1 MRIAIGTLGISS
13 LSFVVPPLMSSLAAS
28 ESDSPYVIVQP
39 IQDTTAQNI
48 PLLGTTTATPLAVPG
63 GADGFLFAENDRSFE
78 KSGTVSGEISVYVVH
93 EGDTLSQIA
102 QMFDVSQNTILW
114 ANDIARAN
122 LIKPGMVLNI
132 LPISGVSH
140 TVKKG
145 DTIASLVKKYKGD
158 ADEIV
163 AYNQLEGDLKVG
175 SVVVIPN
182 GIVAEVAVA
191 KSTSG
196 VTSGGSSSAGLIHP
210 LPNGRKTQGIH
221 GYNGIDIGAPLGTT
235 VRAAA
240 AGTVIISASSGYNGG
255 YGQYVVVK
263 HANGTQTLYAHLS
276 SNAVRVGD
284 KVSQGQKLGGVGNT
298 GRSTGP
304 HLHFEVRGAK
314 NPF

>member
-1 MRIAIGTLGISS
+1 M
-13 LSFVVPPLMSSLAAS
+13 
-28 ESDSPYVIVQP
+28 
-39 IQDTTAQNI
+39 
-48 PLLGTTTATPLAVPG
+48 
-63 GADGFLFAENDRSFE
+63 
-78 KSGTVSGEISVYVVH
+78 H

-114 ANDIARAN
+114 ANDIPRAN

-132 LPISGVSH
+132 LPISGVRH

-145 DTIASLVKKYKGD
+145 DTIASIVKKYKGD
-158 ADEIV
+158 ADEII
-163 AYNQLEGDLKVG
+163 AYNQIEKELTVG
-175 SVVVIPN
+175 SVIVVPN
-182 GIVAEVAVA
+182 GIVPEVAVA
-191 KSTSG
+191 KSNKGGVSG
-196 VTSGGSSSAGLIHP
+196 VTGGGASSGLIHP

-221 GYNGIDIGAPLGTT
+221 GYNGIDIAAPVGTQ
-235 VRAAA
+235 VRVAA

-276 SNAVRVGD
+276 SNTVRVGD
-284 KVSQGQKLGGVGNT
+284 TVSQGQKVGGVGNT

-304 HLHFEVRGAK
+304 HLHFEVRGGK